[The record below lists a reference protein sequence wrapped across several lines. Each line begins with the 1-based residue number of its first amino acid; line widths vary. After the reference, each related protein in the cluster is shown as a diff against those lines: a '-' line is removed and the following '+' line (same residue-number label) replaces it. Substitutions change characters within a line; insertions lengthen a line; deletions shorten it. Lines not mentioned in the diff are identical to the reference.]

1 MILNDNDDF
10 IRYRRP
16 QQIISLIR
24 TEIFAT
30 LSHETDAIAKAKH
43 LDKLEKLIEQFRIN
57 LCGNFHRQPWKE
69 NQNDFRLER
78 EFISQNMLGYFIF
91 NLDRF
96 ERPIIAENYVKIF
109 VHIITKYA
117 YGTRR
122 PYLEKLENKSPL
134 LLKRLL
140 YFLATDPDNSIF
152 AAKMLCCCCRQLKAL
167 ALKLIDFQ
175 TSDSTSSPSSSSTT
189 TTATTMFTS
198 SSMPVYIRLLQSLI
212 NNNDFNHTVQIVKVF
227 NELLLTNVE
236 VSIYATNRDLHSLIE
251 TFNQIFSSD
260 KANYY
265 VRLSMIKLFG
275 QLIQNRH
282 LQKLI
287 QTYTISL
294 DNFNLIYELMKKAD
308 KENRNVEFTK
318 LFEIIRL
325 FIMNPVNV
333 EENNSMKKVFIDE
346 YNLLTKFIG
355 KAQSIR
361 SYTDIALFTP
371 EYSDVMDK
379 LNRIRNPDNPPDK
392 TFRSEMSVKSLGSC
406 L

>member
-152 AAKMLCCCCRQLKAL
+152 AAK
-167 ALKLIDFQ
+167 I
-175 TSDSTSSPSSSSTT
+175 
-189 TTATTMFTS
+189 
-198 SSMPVYIRLLQSLI
+198 
-212 NNNDFNHTVQIVKVF
+212 
-227 NELLLTNVE
+227 
-236 VSIYATNRDLHSLIE
+236 LIE

-379 LNRIRNPDNPPDK
+379 LNRIRNPDIPPDK